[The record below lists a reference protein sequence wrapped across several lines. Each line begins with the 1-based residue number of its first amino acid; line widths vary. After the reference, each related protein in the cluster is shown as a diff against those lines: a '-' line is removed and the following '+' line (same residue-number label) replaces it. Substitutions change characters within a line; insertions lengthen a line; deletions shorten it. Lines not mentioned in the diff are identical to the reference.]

1 MVDGLLSPEDEFIAD
16 YASEGLL
23 QYQNPNFRPF
33 TFLPIGSD
41 ASLPYPER
49 LSTYRPAV
57 PSAVTGAIESL
68 KIPAQAY
75 KGELGA
81 FSLDNEKFMD
91 ATQRFAMDFGMI
103 PAVRGMV
110 RPPSPNTL
118 SMSGGGQGVARN
130 VREID
135 PMGFYSEALEQAKM
149 LPMKSGTGEQFRS
162 MLLKRGVKPD
172 ELKFTPELESLLS
185 QPRVTQEELV
195 GLLQANRVRPYQT
208 QLLGNDP
215 EFEGMNFPDRP
226 VTLEPDIAYGAD
238 YIPERARELVD
249 DPVGAEMIF
258 DSYGRQGRDIDEF
271 NSILK
276 TIDED
281 GFESLSPSLQDE
293 LMGYAEQQAL
303 EEYSYSPVQ
312 RLTDPDTGYEIVGG
326 DDLGWSIRDPNGE
339 FVNTDYIGS
348 LAEARIQAETHAI
361 DEGLIGYGGGETR
374 FSEYTEDGGIDYRE
388 RLIQIEGFTGSTGDD
403 FTYGSHFDEPN
414 VAVHARTKTRKID
427 GEDTLYV
434 EELQSDWGQQGRQL
448 GFKPDEETLGK
459 MSYQLSRDLE
469 AAAEA
474 RNSAATELREATEK
488 FGDGLADLIT
498 KKTGQKATYD
508 KSQGIIEFV
517 VPPTSEYT
525 LTPQSKIIYSPNQ
538 MKSMFLQEKPIVF
551 RDDVMEKMDVF
562 FTFDEFKDIT
572 TKGANDLSVKY
583 DNANTA
589 HKKAYNELEALDDM
603 PLQAPFV
610 TGSDKFTELGIKSL
624 LKEAVDQGSSYLSFS
639 SGDVQ
644 FGRWR
649 EEGLVDYYDKIIPK
663 AAKKIAKR
671 LDPDAFVGIKNVEG
685 VDDLGGNKGTGRLV
699 IEITPKMKESIKG
712 GQALFSTP
720 SIPTSGI
727 LSVEEDKKMQEK
739 ARRMGGLLL

>member
-49 LSTYRPAV
+49 LSTYRLAV

-172 ELKFTPELESLLS
+172 ELKFTPELEGLLS

-195 GLLQANRVRPYQT
+195 GLLQANRVKPYQT
-208 QLLGNDP
+208 QLFGNDA
-215 EFEGMNFPDRP
+215 EFEGMNFPSFADELD
-226 VTLEPDIAYGAD
+226 VETAYGSY
-238 YIPERARELVD
+238 YIPERAD
-249 DPVGAEMIF
+249 EMLQDLDYAASIF
-258 DSYGRQGRDIDEF
+258 ESYGKRGRTDEEIARI
-271 NSILK
+271 SE
-276 TIDED
+276 TIRED
-281 GFESLSPSLQDE
+281 GLSSLDDNLLDE
-293 LMGYAEQQAL
+293 ITSYAEQQAL
-303 EEYSYSPVQ
+303 EEYSYNPVY
-312 RLTDPDTGYEIVGG
+312 RLRDPDTGYEIIGS
-326 DDLGWSIRDPNGE
+326 DDTGYSIKDPDG
-339 FVNTDYIGS
+339 DYIPTNYIDS

-448 GFKPDEETLGK
+448 GFKPDEETLNK
-459 MSYQLSRDLE
+459 KAFALSRQLDDAAKARDDAIDELRMARREFGEEFARAMQSDRGDLYYRPDDNRIIIKQSGETYATSSDLE
-469 AAAEA
+469 
-474 RNSAATELREATEK
+474 NMLFGTDKGSKLRDNIINTRDNYFTIE
-488 FGDGLADLIT
+488 
-498 KKTGQKATYD
+498 GQLQNLD
-508 KSQGIIEFV
+508 KMPIE
-517 VPPTSEYT
+517 
-525 LTPQSKIIYSPNQ
+525 
-538 MKSMFLQEKPIVF
+538 
-551 RDDVMEKMDVF
+551 
-562 FTFDEFKDIT
+562 
-572 TKGANDLSVKY
+572 
-583 DNANTA
+583 
-589 HKKAYNELEALDDM
+589 
-603 PLQAPFV
+603 APFV

-624 LKEAVDQGSSYLSFS
+624 LKEAVDEGSSYLSFS

-644 FGRWR
+644 FNRWR

-727 LSVEEDKKMQEK
+727 LSVEEDRKMQEK